1 MFMFK
6 ADDNCSSD
14 NCSVEDISREFSKP
28 ESGIKETF
36 KCYDDCRAVLIFLI
50 YSIEFVLW

>member
-14 NCSVEDISREFSKP
+14 NCSVEDISRELSKP

-36 KCYDDCRAVLIFLI
+36 KCYDECRAVLIFLI